1 VRTSIKLVRL
11 SDIHQAPIRHQSLA
25 KDLMPRIEATYR
37 AIGHYQCPSLE
48 QWELGFMR
56 DTDPESE
63 VAVWEVLAK
72 AFQFYKQKCWKGGRL
87 KRKRASQIIAAL
99 SMISWA
105 QPLSMIKEN
114 AAVSRQLLQCFN
126 NAGGVAE
133 LPIMQ
138 KASPYRRKFNQYV
151 CQLN

>member
-1 VRTSIKLVRL
+1 VKVSIEPVCF
-11 SDIHQAPIRHQSLA
+11 SDIQQAPIRHESLA
-25 KDLMPRIEATYR
+25 NDLMPRIEATYR

-56 DTDPESE
+56 DTNPESE

-72 AFQFYKQKCWKGGRL
+72 AFQLYKQKCWKGGRL

-99 SMISWA
+99 SMISWG

-133 LPIMQ
+133 FPILVN
-138 KASPYRRKFNQYV
+138 A
-151 CQLN
+151 